1 MSHANPWNPPAE
13 ALAQAVKTYP
23 HFPVA
28 GVMFKD
34 IWPLLADP
42 VLFRMLL
49 DELVSGAGAFA
60 PLTHVAGIESRG
72 FILAH
77 AVAQELRLPFV
88 PIRKPGKLPGQ
99 VEHCACTLEYGQT
112 ALEMQVGAMPPASR
126 CLLVDD
132 VLATG
137 GTALA
142 AAKLIRK
149 LHAVP
154 AGLLVVG
161 EVTAL
166 GGRQLVMREAH
177 LPAHAVMSF

>member
-1 MSHANPWNPPAE
+1 MNSSSFYKPPAQV
-13 ALAQAVKTYP
+13 LASAVKTHP
-23 HFPVA
+23 NFPVA

-42 VLFRMLL
+42 VLFRLL
-49 DELVSGAGAFA
+49 LEELVAQTQAFA

-77 AVAQELRLPFV
+77 AVAQELRLPFI

-99 VEHCACTLEYGQT
+99 VEHSAYTLEYGHS
-112 ALEMQVGAMPPASR
+112 ALEMQTGALPAGAR

-142 AAKLIRK
+142 AAKLVK
-149 LHAVP
+149 KMHAVP

-161 EVTAL
+161 EVAGL
-166 GGRQLVMREAH
+166 GGRQLVMQDAH
-177 LPAHAVMSF
+177 LEVAAVLGF